1 MKKILTTL
9 ACVVILASSLS
20 ANAIKVELGV
30 GAWAQASSGELSYTD
45 ASNVTATDKSK
56 EDSQTQ
62 AYLWVLLKHP
72 VPILPNLR
80 LEYANLNNNGLAT
93 GSFKNFTAPT
103 NSKTTLGVT
112 EFDIIPYYNILDN
125 TLWITL
131 DLGLDLKVADI
142 KYEVDA
148 VVVDAVT
155 TDYSDS
161 KTVVIPLV
169 YLRARVEI
177 PKTNIGLESDLKYIS
192 YGGNTVYDA
201 RVKIDYTFDIKSP
214 IKPAIELG
222 YRIQKI
228 KLEDDSAGDANVD
241 LDFSGVYA
249 GLMLRF

>member
-9 ACVVILASSLS
+9 VCAAFLSSSIS
-20 ANAIKVELGV
+20 ADIIKVELGV
-30 GAWAQASSGELSYTD
+30 GAWAQASSGELSYAD
-45 ASNVTATDKSK
+45 AGIKATDTSK
-56 EDSQTQ
+56 EDSKTQ

-80 LEYANLNNNGLAT
+80 LEYVNLNNNGLAT

-103 NSKTTLGVT
+103 NSKTTLSVT

-125 TLWITL
+125 TAWITL
-131 DLGLDLKVADI
+131 DVGLDLKVADI
-142 KYEVDA
+142 KYEADA
-148 VVVDAVT
+148 VVVDVVT

-161 KTVVIPLV
+161 VAVVIPLL

-177 PKTNIGLESDLKYIS
+177 PKTNIGLESDVKYIS
-192 YGGNTVYDA
+192 YSGNTIYDA
-201 RVKIDYTFDIKSP
+201 RAKIDYTFDIKLP

-222 YRIQKI
+222 YRVQKI
-228 KLEDDSAGDANVD
+228 KLEDDSAGNAKVD
-241 LDFSGVYA
+241 LNFAGVYA

>member
-9 ACVVILASSLS
+9 ACLTVLASGI
-20 ANAIKVELGV
+20 NADVIKVELGA

-45 ASNVTATDKSK
+45 AGIKATDTSK

-72 VPILPNLR
+72 VPVLPNLR

-103 NSKTTLGVT
+103 NSKTTLSVT

-125 TLWITL
+125 TAWITL
-131 DLGLDLKVADI
+131 DLGLDLKVSDI
-142 KYEVDA
+142 KYDADA
-148 VVVDAVT
+148 VVVDSVT
-155 TDYSDS
+155 TDYSNS
-161 KTVVIPLV
+161 ATVVIPLI

-177 PKTNIGLESDLKYIS
+177 PKTDIGLESDIKYVAYS
-192 YGGNTVYDA
+192 GNTVYDA

-222 YRIQKI
+222 YRVQKI
-228 KLEDDSAGDANVD
+228 KLEDDSAGDGKVD
-241 LDFSGVYA
+241 LDFAGVYA